1 MHIGNKSKM
10 RKLTLGIVIDQSLFQ
25 GGGFQASISDSL
37 DLLTQMTREKLIFF
51 TTKKKNI
58 SILEDYN
65 IQAIYL
71 NIGIINSI
79 KSKLRR
85 QITSN
90 YLFKIISKFEHYSPF
105 ETAIKKYNVDIVY
118 FLSPSSLALDLDST
132 NFILRVWD
140 IAHLDHPEFPEVR
153 NFREFEAR
161 DNLYKRT
168 LKKAT
173 AIVADSEIG
182 KENIINKYN
191 IDKSRIYIRG
201 LSIQS
206 ELIKNKSMFEA
217 SSLDVKKRF
226 NIKSPYLFYPAQFWP
241 HKNHIYIL
249 EGLKILNYKYNINV
263 SAVFTGSDKG
273 NLSYIKDYAGNL
285 NLEDRI
291 IYPGFVNSEELY
303 KLYKGCIA
311 LVMPTYFGPTNIPP
325 LEAFFMGVPVLYSDL
340 CGPKSQVEDASIL
353 INLMDP
359 HSMADSIKSL
369 LEDQELR
376 NSFIAKGYKKLKESE
391 KLNEI
396 NYIKEIID
404 RYKLK
409 RLTWK

>member
-1 MHIGNKSKM
+1 M
-10 RKLTLGIVIDQSLFQ
+10 
-25 GGGFQASISDSL
+25 
-37 DLLTQMTREKLIFF
+37 
-51 TTKKKNI
+51 
-58 SILEDYN
+58 
-65 IQAIYL
+65 
-71 NIGIINSI
+71 
-79 KSKLRR
+79 
-85 QITSN
+85 
-90 YLFKIISKFEHYSPF
+90 
-105 ETAIKKYNVDIVY
+105 
-118 FLSPSSLALDLDST
+118 
-132 NFILRVWD
+132 
-140 IAHLDHPEFPEVR
+140 DHPEFPEVR

-161 DNLYKRT
+161 DNLYKRS
-168 LKKAT
+168 LNKAT